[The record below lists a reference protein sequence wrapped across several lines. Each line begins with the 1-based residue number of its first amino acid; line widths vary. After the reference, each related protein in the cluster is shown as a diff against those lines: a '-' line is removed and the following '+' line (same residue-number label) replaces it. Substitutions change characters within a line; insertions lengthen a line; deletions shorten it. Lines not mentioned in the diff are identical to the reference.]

1 MNIAVTIG
9 FIFILG
15 MILGFLIF
23 FLRKTLHVEDASR
36 IDPPVEN
43 EDEYT
48 SPIPIRESGFYAL
61 DRDFFPSGL
70 HIPIQIGHSLVDAL
84 SPGAIRCHA
93 MHLGWVQIQASM
105 EI

>member
-43 EDEYT
+43 EDDYT
-48 SPIPIRESGFYAL
+48 KPDS
-61 DRDFFPSGL
+61 
-70 HIPIQIGHSLVDAL
+70 H
-84 SPGAIRCHA
+84 
-93 MHLGWVQIQASM
+93 
-105 EI
+105 

>member
-23 FLRKTLHVEDASR
+23 FLRKTLHAEDASR

-48 SPIPIRESGFYAL
+48 KPDS
-61 DRDFFPSGL
+61 
-70 HIPIQIGHSLVDAL
+70 H
-84 SPGAIRCHA
+84 
-93 MHLGWVQIQASM
+93 
-105 EI
+105 